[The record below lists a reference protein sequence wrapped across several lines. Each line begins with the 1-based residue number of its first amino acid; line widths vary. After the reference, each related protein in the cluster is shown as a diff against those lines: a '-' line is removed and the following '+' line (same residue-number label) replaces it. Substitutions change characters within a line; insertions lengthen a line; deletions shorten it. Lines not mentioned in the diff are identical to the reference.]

1 MLPYNWQQKDWLTF
15 TYTLHGLETL
25 FTQIVRNEGKYDGIV
40 GMLPK
45 QLQVDTIIDLMV
57 IEAIKTSAIEGEVF
71 SRKDVISSIKKNL
84 GIAQKA
90 YKVTN
95 QLAEGISEVMVDVRK
110 TFAKPLSKNKL
121 LTWHK
126 TLFTGTKDIQVGK
139 WRTHAEPM
147 QIVSGAIGKQK
158 VHFEA
163 PPSKRVPTEMNKFIE
178 WFNNTA
184 PGQKKEI
191 KYPVVRAAIAHLYF
205 ESIHPFEDGNGRIGR
220 AIAEK
225 ALSQGAGKP
234 VLLSLSATIEKNK
247 KVYYNAL
254 HAASTTNDVSKWIKY
269 FVQTVADAQKM
280 AEAQINF
287 TLKKVAFFEK
297 YTAILS
303 KRQLKAIHRMFSEG
317 ADGFEGGMNAT
328 KYGSLN
334 KISKATATR
343 DLQELLLAGVLNVLG
358 AGRNTRYS
366 INL

>member
-1 MLPYNWQQKDWLTF
+1 MIRYNWEQKDWPKF
-15 TYTLHGLETL
+15 TYKLSGLEIL

-45 QLQVDTIIDLMV
+45 QLQVETIIDLMV
-57 IEAIKTSAIEGEVF
+57 IEAIKTSEIEGEYF
-71 SRKDVISSIKKNL
+71 SRKDVMSSIKRNL
-84 GIAQKA
+84 GLAQKP
-90 YKVTN
+90 YKLSN
-95 QLAEGISEVMVDVRK
+95 QLAEGISNVMVDVRK
-110 TFAKPLSKNKL
+110 TFTKPLSKNKL

-126 TLFTGTKDIQVGK
+126 TLLAGSKDIQIGK
-139 WRTHAEPM
+139 WRNHIEPM

-163 PPSKRVPTEMNKFIE
+163 PPSKKVAAEMDRFIQ
-178 WFNNTA
+178 WFNETA
-184 PGQKKEI
+184 PGEKKEI
-191 KYPVVRAAIAHLYF
+191 KHPVIRAAIAHLYF

-247 KVYYNAL
+247 KAYYDAL
-254 HAASTTNDVSKWIKY
+254 HIASKTNEVSKWIKY
-269 FVQTVADAQKM
+269 FVQTVAEAQKM

-297 YTAILS
+297 YTSLLS

-317 ADGFEGGMNAT
+317 AEGFDGGMNAT

-343 DLQELLLAGVLNVLG
+343 DLQELLEAGVFLVIG
-358 AGRNTRYS
+358 AGRNTRYC
-366 INL
+366 LKL